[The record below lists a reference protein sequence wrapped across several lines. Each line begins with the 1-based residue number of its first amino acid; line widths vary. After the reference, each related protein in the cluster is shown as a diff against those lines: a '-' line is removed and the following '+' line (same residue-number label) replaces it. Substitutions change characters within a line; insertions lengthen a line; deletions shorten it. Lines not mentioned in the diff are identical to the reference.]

1 MIPMAE
7 AVWRQ
12 NVAVTSEISPC
23 SSATSLSQKSSFQAF
38 PWRQKL
44 FRNGHCTLTPAISSL
59 QPKSSQV
66 VPGHPKS
73 SQVIPSHPKSFH
85 VIPNPPSMSQRFS
98 STWIKATERHV
109 KRGARISDKCCKKT
123 PHDSS
128 GLEPQASRSFHNAC
142 LHAKQSKRTSVRWRA
157 RFYRLQSGTARQKRK
172 NWQLRSFAPNWQL
185 GSECRCYVVRAAQM
199 NGGKLKAEQSCTAR
213 ILGFKAIQTFAII
226 QEIIQRSPAS
236 KTVENGQTLLLRVVC
251 QIFPGGTSARIFKSL
266 ARFNESWLQL
276 EVYMIRASVNTWS
289 WKGTRKVGTEI
300 IVEQNTHLAKHS
312 GIFTKCSIKNGIER
326 SAVIGLG
333 GSDMGYQFVKCKLF
347 WNPVLP
353 INWSNLAMWISQI
366 KFHKL
371 SLAFTRKLSR
381 TDLQNKV
388 KATSKPHRNP
398 VNYKSIGVCDSSTNH
413 PSPALQWHYTSLLAS
428 VRVRTKCQNKSNTNK
443 YPKNTVPK

>member
-1 MIPMAE
+1 MG
-7 AVWRQ
+7 
-12 NVAVTSEISPC
+12 
-23 SSATSLSQKSSFQAF
+23 
-38 PWRQKL
+38 L
-44 FRNGHCTLTPAISSL
+44 FWAPKRIYWVKGILL
-59 QPKSSQV
+59 Q
-66 VPGHPKS
+66 
-73 SQVIPSHPKSFH
+73 IY
-85 VIPNPPSMSQRFS
+85 
-98 STWIKATERHV
+98 W
-109 KRGARISDKCCKKT
+109 
-123 PHDSS
+123 
-128 GLEPQASRSFHNAC
+128 
-142 LHAKQSKRTSVRWRA
+142 
-157 RFYRLQSGTARQKRK
+157 
-172 NWQLRSFAPNWQL
+172 
-185 GSECRCYVVRAAQM
+185 
-199 NGGKLKAEQSCTAR
+199 
-213 ILGFKAIQTFAII
+213 
-226 QEIIQRSPAS
+226 
-236 KTVENGQTLLLRVVC
+236 
-251 QIFPGGTSARIFKSL
+251 
-266 ARFNESWLQL
+266 
-276 EVYMIRASVNTWS
+276 ASVNTWS

-333 GSDMGYQFVKCKLF
+333 GSHMGYQFVKCKLF